1 MLQTQ
6 TVVPDLL
13 ELLKKLMDEK
23 IFSSFNLVGG
33 TSLALQMGHRNSV
46 DIDLFGNAEIEVDLF
61 IDKLSTFGE
70 VVVTQST
77 KNILITK
84 IDDIKVDFVNYKY
97 PLLTDILVKDNIRM
111 LSFKDI
117 AAMKLNA
124 IAGRGSKKDF
134 IDLYFLLKEFS
145 LQEILSFYGRKY
157 HDGSLFMVGLKIVF
171 KQRYCFFCYHTA
183 PPILFLRGLW
193 GLNIIRLYRN
203 KWEFYSS
210 RETLK
215 SPTKS
220 YLAALP
226 RINDNRLKVNII
238 NLH

>member
-157 HDGSLFMVGLKIVF
+157 HDGSLFMVEKSLTYFDDADLQLQPIMYKDFDWEMCKKTIIEAVLK
-171 KQRYCFFCYHTA
+171 
-183 PPILFLRGLW
+183 L
-193 GLNIIRLYRN
+193 
-203 KWEFYSS
+203 
-210 RETLK
+210 
-215 SPTKS
+215 
-220 YLAALP
+220 
-226 RINDNRLKVNII
+226 
-238 NLH
+238 